1 MNQHNNPNKLKM
13 KNRLATFLLVPILLL
28 SLNAKSQK
36 ANRFPMLHERL
47 IQARLGEIKLRLEL
61 DQATFDQ
68 FRSIYLKYNREIT
81 EIDFRKMARLMKVE
95 ADSLSAIE
103 ADQLIVNQLEGAKK
117 MIEIREK
124 YYKEFRTI
132 LTPQQIIKLYQ
143 TEAELRKKVQEEV
156 KRRMISR

>member
-1 MNQHNNPNKLKM
+1 M
-13 KNRLATFLLVPILLL
+13 KNRLATLLLVPILLL
-28 SLNAKSQK
+28 CLNTKSQN
-36 ANRFPMLHERL
+36 ANRLPLLHERL
-47 IQARLGEIKLRLEL
+47 IQARLGEIKLRLKL

-68 FRSIYLKYNREIT
+68 FRSIYQKYNREIT

-95 ADSLSAIE
+95 ADSLSAEE

-132 LTPQQIIKLYQ
+132 LTPQQVIKLYQ

-156 KRRMISR
+156 KRRMMSR